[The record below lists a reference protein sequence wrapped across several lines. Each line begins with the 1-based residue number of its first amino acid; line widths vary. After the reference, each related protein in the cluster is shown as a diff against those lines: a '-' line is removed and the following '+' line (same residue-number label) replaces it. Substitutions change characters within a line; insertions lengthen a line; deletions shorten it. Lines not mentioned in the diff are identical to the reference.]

1 MASNETKNLHKSTW
15 LRPFLEKLEKMKKEF
30 RVQVLESLETF
41 VSKHVLETFVL
52 RCNEASGAVLRSR
65 AVLRDR
71 LGYRSI
77 DYDIQESRYEE
88 YKGA

>member
-1 MASNETKNLHKSTW
+1 MGTYILKDILK
-15 LRPFLEKLEKMKKEF
+15 
-30 RVQVLESLETF
+30 TF

-71 LGYRSI
+71 LGYKSI